1 MIYRFSGWDEIPSR
15 DDGRGAGEMKLI
27 EVKKADDKL
36 LQEIVKRIV
45 SAINPKKIIL
55 FGSWAYGKPHRGSD
69 LDILVIVDKL
79 TTSSRREERIK
90 IRTLLQDIMIPQDI
104 IVATTRDVE
113 EWKNVPQAFI
123 TSIIKKGR
131 VIYER

>member
-1 MIYRFSGWDEIPSR
+1 ME
-15 DDGRGAGEMKLI
+15 LI
-27 EVKKADDKL
+27 EVKKVDDKL

-55 FGSWAYGKPHRGSD
+55 FGSWAYGKPRKGSD

-79 TTSSRREERIK
+79 STSSRREERIK

-104 IVATTRDVE
+104 IVATTKDVE

-123 TSIIKKGR
+123 TKIIKKGR

>member
-1 MIYRFSGWDEIPSR
+1 
-15 DDGRGAGEMKLI
+15 MKLI
-27 EVKKADDKL
+27 EVKKVDDKL

-113 EWKNVPQAFI
+113 ECAPSFYHIN
-123 TSIIKKGR
+123 
-131 VIYER
+131 Y

>member
-1 MIYRFSGWDEIPSR
+1 
-15 DDGRGAGEMKLI
+15 MKLI
-27 EVKKADDKL
+27 EVKKVDDKL